1 MAADVNEADAALGD
15 QAAGNRSVVPS
26 TSAAWATA
34 SSRSGCSLL
43 RLTMAGHGSYSL
55 DHAVVL
61 PIGHE
66 PGWFSCRPARNRPGE
81 AGIRAVY
88 RDNRQPA
95 LSGSLPAS
103 FKQPF
108 ASLRSLT
115 LRGVG
120 RPRPAI
126 IAAARR
132 LVRAAAGYVWRPLN
146 ALYKR
151 AVTRS
156 NRCVYGYRFKAAHR
170 AARAGLCRW
179 WCGRAAGRC
188 RPGRGR
194 RGWPARCGTGG
205 PVMGRGWR
213 PGCGRA
219 GPCRW

>member
-1 MAADVNEADAALGD
+1 MRRSAIRRR
-15 QAAGNRSVVPS
+15 GNRSVVPS
-26 TSAAWATA
+26 TSAAWATV

-156 NRCVYGYRFKAAHR
+156 NRCVYGYRSR
-170 AARAGLCRW
+170 
-179 WCGRAAGRC
+179 
-188 RPGRGR
+188 RPIGP
-194 RGWPARCGTGG
+194 PA
-205 PVMGRGWR
+205 
-213 PGCGRA
+213 PGCVGGGA
-219 GPCRW
+219 GEQQGDVVPGAGAEGGQHAVAQVVQ